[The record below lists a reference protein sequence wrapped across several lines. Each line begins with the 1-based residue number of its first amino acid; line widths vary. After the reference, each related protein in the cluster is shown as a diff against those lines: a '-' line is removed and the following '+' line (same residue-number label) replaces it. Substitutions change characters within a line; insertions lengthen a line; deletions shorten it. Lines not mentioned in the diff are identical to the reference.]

1 MLDPNIKTVRVMNGG
16 ANIENVPINVPT
28 QSMSA
33 SNSMLSPI
41 VKARRT
47 RKQNGGNK
55 DAQVAAPVPVINITK
70 VDQQA
75 EPNTMKGGSNSA
87 SEQQQQK
94 SNTPPGPELPV
105 TTGGS
110 ATKVVLKSKNRT
122 AKVLLKKKLGGAT
135 NTTMETTS
143 GSTKTGGGKR
153 KVVLKSITRRV
164 KKTRHAVKHAK
175 NLPLDKL
182 KKVLI
187 EKKLIKPTSK
197 APESILRQIYAD
209 SLIVGKKML

>member
-1 MLDPNIKTVRVMNGG
+1 MSDPNIKTVRVMNG
-16 ANIENVPINVPT
+16 ASEPINIPT
-28 QSMSA
+28 QSMPA
-33 SNSMLSPI
+33 TNSMLSPI
-41 VKARRT
+41 VKTRRT

-55 DAQVAAPVPVINITK
+55 EPVAAALAPVINITK
-70 VDQQA
+70 IDQQTA
-75 EPNTMKGGSNSA
+75 PNTIKGGNSA
-87 SEQQQQK
+87 SEQQQK

-135 NTTMETTS
+135 NTTVEAIAS

-175 NLPLDKL
+175 DLPLDKL
-182 KKVLI
+182 KKILI

>member
-1 MLDPNIKTVRVMNGG
+1 MSDPNIKTVKVINGG
-16 ANIENVPINVPT
+16 ANIENVPINVAT
-28 QSMSA
+28 ESMPA
-33 SNSMLSPI
+33 KNSMLSPI
-41 VKARRT
+41 VKNRRGT

-55 DAQVAAPVPVINITK
+55 DMQLAASTPVINITK
-70 VDQQA
+70 VDTQQ
-75 EPNTMKGGSNSA
+75 NTIKGGNSA

-94 SNTPPGPELPV
+94 SNIPPGPELPV

-135 NTTMETTS
+135 NTTMDVTTS
-143 GSTKTGGGKR
+143 GSTKTGGKR
-153 KVVLKSITRRV
+153 KVILKSITRRV
-164 KKTRHAVKHAK
+164 KKTRHAIKHAK
-175 NLPLDKL
+175 DLPLEKL